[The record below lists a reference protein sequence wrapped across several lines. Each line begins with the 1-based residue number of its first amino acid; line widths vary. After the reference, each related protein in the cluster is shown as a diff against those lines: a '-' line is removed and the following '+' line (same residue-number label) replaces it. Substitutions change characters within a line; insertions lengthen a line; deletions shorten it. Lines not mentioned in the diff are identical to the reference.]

1 MLDFSK
7 IRLFLLLFK
16 SVNEAYT
23 KLAKLEF
30 SEDLNDGS
38 AAVVEERATVGQ
50 TTQCRRRR

>member
-7 IRLFLLLFK
+7 IILFLLLFR

-30 SEDLNDGS
+30 SEDLKDRS

-50 TTQCRRRR
+50 TAQCRRRR